1 MLQAVHISSALVPT
15 STDINT
21 LMGDFSWGKLLWLMG
36 AGLLVWAFKK
46 DWIGIVTFGPYDR
59 GYREFFGRPG
69 RMLGQGPHPHIIG
82 IGNLRRASVATSI
95 VTLGGRVTV
104 GGRIY
109 AYIFVVGIN
118 IVDLREHV
126 HSAIYKT
133 FDENK
138 KDSYNAQRIDYVK
151 NAIEKE
157 VREIIEGGLECPSP
171 EAQIAKVTQ
180 ESLSGR
186 CADHLLLV
194 CGTEINRVML
204 TEFTPVD
211 SQIIKD
217 GMLELQ
223 PNGEGSTTVVPF
235 PSSQTQVG

>member
-1 MLQAVHISSALVPT
+1 MLQAVHLTPGAILT
-15 STDINT
+15 STDLNT

-46 DWIGIVTFGPYDR
+46 DWIGVVTFGPYDR

-69 RMLGQGPHPHIIG
+69 RLLGQGPHPHIIG

-95 VTLGGRVTV
+95 VNLSGRVTV
-104 GGRIY
+104 SERVY
-109 AYIFVVGIN
+109 MYIFVVGVN
-118 IVDLREHV
+118 IVDLNEHV

-133 FDENK
+133 FDENR
-138 KDSYNAQRIDYVK
+138 KDSYNAQRMSYVK

-157 VREIIEGGLECPSP
+157 IREIVEGGLDCLNPD
-171 EAQIAKVTQ
+171 AQIAKVTQ
-180 ESLSGR
+180 EALMNR

-223 PNGEGSTTVVPF
+223 SNDDGSRTVVPF
-235 PSSQTQVG
+235 PNPQTQTS